1 MATSP
6 TTAQHIPIEWTEY
19 TWGWSGT
26 VEVTVIEF
34 VLAILSWVLFLHPE
48 ICLVCVLVLRF
59 QGSSLFY
66 SYIRTFPPRTFLPSL
81 RCAFRLE
88 DFTIRARSEP
98 SKTLLFGLLVYLFH
112 GHLNFNLP
120 LNITRRRSTPT
131 WNRTGLSA
139 PIRKINKQVQ
149 ALRVSQNQGYGSV
162 Y

>member
-1 MATSP
+1 MGFVSS
-6 TTAQHIPIEWTEY
+6 
-19 TWGWSGT
+19 SGD
-26 VEVTVIEF
+26 
-34 VLAILSWVLFLHPE
+34 LFGLCSRAAFPGL
-48 ICLVCVLVLRF
+48 ITL
-59 QGSSLFY
+59 Y

-131 WNRTGLSA
+131 
-139 PIRKINKQVQ
+139 
-149 ALRVSQNQGYGSV
+149 
-162 Y
+162 